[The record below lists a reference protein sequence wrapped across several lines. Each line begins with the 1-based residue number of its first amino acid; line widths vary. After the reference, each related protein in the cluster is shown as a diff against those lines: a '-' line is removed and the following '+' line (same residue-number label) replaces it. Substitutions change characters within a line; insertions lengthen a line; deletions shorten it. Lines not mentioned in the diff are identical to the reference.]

1 VSVLVLGLS
10 HRSAPIALLE
20 AVALDPAGA
29 AALAVA
35 VRSGENVNETL
46 VLATCNR
53 VEIYADV
60 VTFHG
65 AVAEISAALA
75 TASGV
80 PLADLREYL
89 YVHYED
95 RAVAHVF
102 SVASGLE
109 SMAVGEGQ
117 ILGQLRSA
125 LRSAQKRGQAGGV
138 LSALLQQA
146 LRVGKRAHS
155 ETGIDRVSVSLVE
168 AGLRRAGELLGP
180 LSESRVLVIG
190 AGSMSSLAAATISR
204 LGSAELFIINR
215 TLAKA
220 EHLAAATGGHALPL
234 DQLEVALSKADLVIS
249 CSGALGHV
257 ITAQTLM
264 GRAGQT
270 RTAYLPVGR
279 PRMFMD
285 LGLPRNVAPEINEL
299 PGEHVIG
306 LGELDEILAA
316 DSQHTPHVKAVGDLV
331 TAEVAGYLTN
341 RRAQEV
347 APAVALLRSR
357 AADVM
362 AAELKRLSQRLPSDL
377 SEEAHGEI
385 RLAVHRVVEKLLH
398 TPTVRAKALVAGG
411 EGPDYARALREL
423 FDLDPH
429 QVASVSVPPETGGLR
444 ESSDDGY
451 QGMDDQ
457 TAIDA
462 QSATDNQT
470 AMNVEKR

>member
-1 VSVLVLGLS
+1 MSVVVLGLS

-29 AALAVA
+29 AALAIA
-35 VRSGENVNETL
+35 VRRGENVNETL

-53 VEIYADV
+53 VEVYADV

-65 AVAEISAALA
+65 AVAEIGDALA

-80 PLADLREYL
+80 PLTELREHL

-117 ILGQLRSA
+117 VLGQLRMA

-138 LSALLQQA
+138 LSALFQQA

-168 AGLRRAGELLGP
+168 AGLRRAVDLLGP
-180 LSESRVLVIG
+180 LADTRVLVVG
-190 AGSMSSLAAATISR
+190 AGSMSSLAATTISR
-204 LGSAELFIINR
+204 LGSAELVVINR

-220 EHLAAATGGHALPL
+220 EHLALATGGRALPL
-234 DQLEVALSKADLVIS
+234 SDLEVALSQADLVIS

-257 ITAQTLM
+257 ITAQNLL
-264 GRAGQT
+264 GAADLRT
-270 RTAYLPVGR
+270 RG

-285 LGLPRNVAPEINEL
+285 LGLPRNIAPDVADL
-299 PGEHVIG
+299 PHEHVVG
-306 LGELDEILAA
+306 LAELDQILAT
-316 DSQHTPHVKAVGDLV
+316 DSQYTPHVKAVADLV
-331 TAEVAGYLTN
+331 VAEVAGYLMS

-347 APAVALLRSR
+347 APTVALLRSR
-357 AADVM
+357 AADVVS
-362 AAELKRLSQRLPSDL
+362 AELNRLNQRLPDDL
-377 SEEAHGEI
+377 SENARGEI

-411 EGPDYARALREL
+411 EGGDYARALREL

-429 QVASVSVPPETGGLR
+429 EAAVVSAPPKMGGL
-444 ESSDDGY
+444 
-451 QGMDDQ
+451 
-457 TAIDA
+457 A
-462 QSATDNQT
+462 
-470 AMNVEKR
+470 

>member
-1 VSVLVLGLS
+1 VSIVVLGLS

-29 AALAVA
+29 AALAIA
-35 VRSGENVNETL
+35 VRRGENVNETL

-53 VEIYADV
+53 VEVYADV
-60 VTFHG
+60 ATFHG
-65 AVAEISAALA
+65 AVAEIGDALA
-75 TASGV
+75 AASGV
-80 PLADLREYL
+80 PLAELREFL

-117 ILGQLRSA
+117 ILGQLRMA

-138 LSALLQQA
+138 LSALFQQA

-168 AGLRRAGELLGP
+168 AGLGRAADLLGP
-180 LSESRVLVIG
+180 LADTRVLVVG
-190 AGSMSSLAAATISR
+190 AGSMSSLAATTISR
-204 LGSAELFIINR
+204 LGAAELVIINR

-220 EHLAAATGGHALPL
+220 EHLADATGGRALPL
-234 DQLEVALSKADLVIS
+234 SDLEAALCQADLVIS

-257 ITAQTLM
+257 ITAQTLLS
-264 GRAGQT
+264 ADDV
-270 RTAYLPVGR
+270 RTSG

-285 LGLPRNVAPEINEL
+285 LGLPRNVAPDVGDL

-306 LGELDEILAA
+306 LAELDEILAT
-316 DSQHTPHVKAVGDLV
+316 DSQYTPHVKAVADLV
-331 TAEVAGYLTN
+331 VAEVAGYLMS

-347 APAVALLRSR
+347 APTVALLRSR
-357 AADVM
+357 AADVV
-362 AAELKRLSQRLPSDL
+362 AAELSRLHQRLPDDL
-377 SEEAHGEI
+377 SESARGEI
-385 RLAVHRVVEKLLH
+385 RLSVHRIVEKLLH
-398 TPTVRAKALVAGG
+398 APTVRAKALVAGG
-411 EGPDYARALREL
+411 EGGDYARALREL

-429 QVASVSVPPETGGLR
+429 EVAAVSVPPETGGLP
-444 ESSDDGY
+444 
-451 QGMDDQ
+451 
-457 TAIDA
+457 
-462 QSATDNQT
+462 
-470 AMNVEKR
+470 